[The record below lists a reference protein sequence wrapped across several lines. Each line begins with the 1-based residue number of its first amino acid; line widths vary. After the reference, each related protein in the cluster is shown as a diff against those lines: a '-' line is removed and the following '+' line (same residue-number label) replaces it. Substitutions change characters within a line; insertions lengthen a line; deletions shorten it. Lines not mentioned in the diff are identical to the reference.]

1 VLAERREAEV
11 ISPVDSC
18 VLLLFFSLPHAPLL
32 PESRQ
37 QTYLFAEAR
46 IEAIVSPTFSKCSGV
61 QFEAFALKAMCQVSS
76 TTLAI
81 TQISSE

>member
-1 VLAERREAEV
+1 MLAEGGCEV
-11 ISPVDSC
+11 ISPVDSSI
-18 VLLLFFSLPHAPLL
+18 LSLSFSLL

-37 QTYLFAEAR
+37 QAYLFAEAN

-61 QFEAFALKAMCQVSS
+61 QFEAFALRAMCQVSS
-76 TTLAI
+76 TGLAI